1 MDTNYDVTEEATRSA
16 QRIVYI
22 RPVAVDELPK
32 DVQEQ
37 AMGAETIYAVHTE
50 DGERL
55 ALVKDRKLAFILARQ
70 NDFAPVTVH

>member
-1 MDTNYDVTEEATRSA
+1 MYEKFDFGQDENS
-16 QRIVYI
+16 RIVYV
-22 RPVAVDELPK
+22 REVAVSELPE

-37 AMGAETIYAVHTE
+37 AEGVDVLYAVHSS

-55 ALVKDRKLAFILARQ
+55 ALVKERSLAFILARQ